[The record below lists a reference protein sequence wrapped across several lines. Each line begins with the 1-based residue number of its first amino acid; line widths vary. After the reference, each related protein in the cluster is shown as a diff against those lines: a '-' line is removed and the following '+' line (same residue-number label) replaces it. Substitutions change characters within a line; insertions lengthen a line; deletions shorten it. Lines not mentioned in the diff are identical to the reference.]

1 MPTKDILEK
10 TLEAFNDVFS
20 DICNG
25 LLFQGRPIITPP
37 SLSDAQPYSFY
48 KADGRVRSQ
57 ERNVAKYWKNL
68 TFRIA
73 LFGFENQTK
82 VFKFMPLR
90 VIGYDGT
97 AYRAQLNDD
106 TDPKYPVITLVLY
119 FGNERWKN
127 RNLLDCID
135 VPEELRPFVSDYKIN
150 VFEIA
155 FLSEEQ
161 INYFHSDFRVLADFF
176 VHRRNDPNYI
186 PTDRQKF
193 KHANEILELLAVL
206 TGDHRYEDI
215 IDAEGGAP
223 TDMCEV
229 LDRVEQRG
237 ILIGEERGRQEGRR
251 EGRQEGRQE
260 GLLAQAKADALNM
273 RRIAGITDPSIIA
286 RIVNVATEIVE
297 RWLAEEK

>member
-1 MPTKDILEK
+1 M
-10 TLEAFNDVFS
+10 
-20 DICNG
+20 
-25 LLFQGRPIITPP
+25 
-37 SLSDAQPYSFY
+37 
-48 KADGRVRSQ
+48 
-57 ERNVAKYWKNL
+57 
-68 TFRIA
+68 
-73 LFGFENQTK
+73 
-82 VFKFMPLR
+82 
-90 VIGYDGT
+90 
-97 AYRAQLNDD
+97 
-106 TDPKYPVITLVLY
+106 
-119 FGNERWKN
+119 
-127 RNLLDCID
+127 
-135 VPEELRPFVSDYKIN
+135 RPFVSDYKIN

-155 FLSEEQ
+155 YLSEEQ
-161 INYFHSDFRVLADFF
+161 IDYFHSDFRVLADFF

-215 IDAEGGAP
+215 IDAEGGTP

-237 ILIGEERGRQEGRR
+237 ILIGEERGRR
-251 EGRQEGRQE
+251 EGRQE